1 MKTSYEKQQGTAE
14 EDRLFQIVGIKKESG
29 RSEEGCAAVSEGT
42 VSVRKKGVKF
52 PKVSLAILALIL
64 GGCLILP
71 FVIGK
76 DPAYMDLMNAN
87 QAPGREF
94 FFGTDTMGRDI
105 FTMIWSGGRISLFI
119 GCVSTLISTVIA
131 ILFGGLS
138 GIAPQWADTLLMRF
152 TEVFLSIPNLLL
164 VILLQAILGKANV
177 LSVSLV
183 IGVTSWASIAK
194 VVRTEV
200 RQIRGSDYVT
210 ASRCMGGSFFHVLG
224 RHLTPNFLPAIQF
237 MVIMNVRNAIVA
249 ESTLS
254 FMGMGLPM
262 ETVSW
267 GSMLSLSEKALLTGA
282 WWMILVPG
290 GFLVITLMAMTE
302 VGQFLQ
308 KELNQKESNL

>member
-1 MKTSYEKQQGTAE
+1 MREADAFE
-14 EDRLFQIVGIKKESG
+14 IVGMRKMEESP
-29 RSEEGCAAVSEGT
+29 VSA
-42 VSVRKKGVKF
+42 RKKGAKMPVI
-52 PKVSLAILALIL
+52 SLVIL
-64 GGCLILP
+64 GLIVAGCLILP

-76 DPAYMDLMNAN
+76 DPSYMDLMNAN
-87 QAPGREF
+87 QAPSQQF
-94 FFGTDTMGRDI
+94 LFGTDTMGRDI

-119 GCVSTLISTVIA
+119 GCVSTLISTVIT

-152 TEVFLSIPNLLL
+152 TEIFLSIPNLLL

-200 RQIRGSDYVT
+200 RQIRSSDYVT
-210 ASRCMGGSFFHVLG
+210 ASRCMGGGFFHVLG

-237 MVIMNVRNAIVA
+237 MVVMNVRSAIVA

-254 FMGMGLPM
+254 FMGMGLPL

-267 GSMLSLSEKALLTGA
+267 GSMLSLAEKALLTGS
-282 WWMILVPG
+282 WWMIIVPG
-290 GFLVITLMAMTE
+290 GFLVVTLMAMTE

>member
-1 MKTSYEKQQGTAE
+1 MREADAFE
-14 EDRLFQIVGIKKESG
+14 IVGMRKMEESP
-29 RSEEGCAAVSEGT
+29 VSA
-42 VSVRKKGVKF
+42 RKKGAKMPVI
-52 PKVSLAILALIL
+52 SLVIL
-64 GGCLILP
+64 GLIVAGCLILP

-76 DPAYMDLMNAN
+76 DPSYMDLMNAN
-87 QAPGREF
+87 QAPSQQF
-94 FFGTDTMGRDI
+94 LFGTDTMGRDI

-152 TEVFLSIPNLLL
+152 TEIFLSIPNLLL
-164 VILLQAILGKANV
+164 VILLQAILGKPNV

-210 ASRCMGGSFFHVLG
+210 ASRCMGGGFFHVLG

-237 MVIMNVRNAIVA
+237 MVVMNVRSAIVA

-254 FMGMGLPM
+254 FMGMGLPL

-267 GSMLSLSEKALLTGA
+267 GSMLSLSEKALLSGS
-282 WWMILVPG
+282 WWIILIPG
-290 GFLVITLMAMTE
+290 LFLIATVLCLTNIGNACREQT
-302 VGQFLQ
+302 
-308 KELNQKESNL
+308 NRKESNF

>member
-1 MKTSYEKQQGTAE
+1 MREADAFE
-14 EDRLFQIVGIKKESG
+14 IVGMRKMEESP
-29 RSEEGCAAVSEGT
+29 VSA
-42 VSVRKKGVKF
+42 RKKGAKMPVI
-52 PKVSLAILALIL
+52 SLVIL
-64 GGCLILP
+64 GLIVAGCLILP

-76 DPAYMDLMNAN
+76 DPSYMDLMNAN
-87 QAPGREF
+87 QAQSQQF
-94 FFGTDTMGRDI
+94 LFGTDTMGRDI

-152 TEVFLSIPNLLL
+152 TEIFLSIPNLLL

-200 RQIRGSDYVT
+200 RQIRSSDYVT
-210 ASRCMGGSFFHVLG
+210 ASRCMGGGFFHVLG

-237 MVIMNVRNAIVA
+237 MVVMNVRSAIVA

-254 FMGMGLPM
+254 FMGMGLPL

-267 GSMLSLSEKALLTGA
+267 GSMLSLAEKALLTGS
-282 WWMILVPG
+282 WWMIIVPG

>member
-1 MKTSYEKQQGTAE
+1 MREADAFE
-14 EDRLFQIVGIKKESG
+14 IVGMRKMEESP
-29 RSEEGCAAVSEGT
+29 VSA
-42 VSVRKKGVKF
+42 RKKGAKMPVI
-52 PKVSLAILALIL
+52 SLVIL
-64 GGCLILP
+64 GLIVAGCLILP

-76 DPAYMDLMNAN
+76 DPSYMDLMNAN
-87 QAPGREF
+87 QAPSQQF
-94 FFGTDTMGRDI
+94 LFGTDTMGRDI
-105 FTMIWSGGRISLFI
+105 FTMIWSGGRMSLFI

-152 TEVFLSIPNLLL
+152 TEIFLSIPNLLL

-200 RQIRGSDYVT
+200 RQIRSSDYVT
-210 ASRCMGGSFFHVLG
+210 ASRCMGGGFFHVLG

-237 MVIMNVRNAIVA
+237 MVVMNVRSAIVA

-254 FMGMGLPM
+254 FMGMGLPL

-267 GSMLSLSEKALLTGA
+267 GSMLSLAEKALLTGS
-282 WWMILVPG
+282 WWMIIVPG
-290 GFLVITLMAMTE
+290 GFLVVTLMAMTE

>member
-1 MKTSYEKQQGTAE
+1 MREADAFE
-14 EDRLFQIVGIKKESG
+14 IVGMRKMEESP
-29 RSEEGCAAVSEGT
+29 VSA
-42 VSVRKKGVKF
+42 RKKGAKM
-52 PKVSLAILALIL
+52 PMISLVIL
-64 GGCLILP
+64 GLIVAGCLILP

-76 DPAYMDLMNAN
+76 DPSYMDLMNAN
-87 QAPGREF
+87 QAPSRQIL
-94 FFGTDTMGRDI
+94 FGTDTMGRDI

-152 TEVFLSIPNLLL
+152 TEIFLSIPNLLL

-200 RQIRGSDYVT
+200 RQIRSSDYVT
-210 ASRCMGGSFFHVLG
+210 ASRCMGGGFFHVLG

-237 MVIMNVRNAIVA
+237 MVVMNVRSAIVA

-254 FMGMGLPM
+254 FMGMGLPL

-267 GSMLSLSEKALLTGA
+267 GSMLSLAEKALLTGS
-282 WWMILVPG
+282 WWMIIVPG
-290 GFLVITLMAMTE
+290 GFLVVTLMAMTE

>member
-1 MKTSYEKQQGTAE
+1 
-14 EDRLFQIVGIKKESG
+14 
-29 RSEEGCAAVSEGT
+29 
-42 VSVRKKGVKF
+42 
-52 PKVSLAILALIL
+52 
-64 GGCLILP
+64 
-71 FVIGK
+71 
-76 DPAYMDLMNAN
+76 MDLMNAN
-87 QAPGREF
+87 QAPSQQF
-94 FFGTDTMGRDI
+94 LFGTDTMGRDI

-138 GIAPQWADTLLMRF
+138 GIAPQWTDTLLMRF
-152 TEVFLSIPNLLL
+152 TEIFLSIPNLLL

-200 RQIRGSDYVT
+200 RQIRSSDYVT

-237 MVIMNVRNAIVA
+237 MVVMNVRSAIVA

-254 FMGMGLPM
+254 FMGMGLPL

-267 GSMLSLSEKALLTGA
+267 GSMLSLAEKALLTGSG
-282 WWMILVPG
+282 WMIIVPG
-290 GFLVITLMAMTE
+290 GFLVVTLMAMTE

>member
-1 MKTSYEKQQGTAE
+1 MEAFYEKSPEPVTVETEAF
-14 EDRLFQIVGIKKESG
+14 RIVGMKKE
-29 RSEEGCAAVSEGT
+29 EEAASAGT
-42 VSVRKKGVKF
+42 KKKKG
-52 PKVSLAILALIL
+52 PKLPVISLVVLVLILA
-64 GGCLILP
+64 GCLIFP
-71 FVIGK
+71 FLIKK
-76 DPAYMDLMNAN
+76 DPSYMDLMSAN
-87 QAPGREF
+87 QAPCRQF
-94 FFGTDTMGRDI
+94 LFGTDTMGRDI
-105 FTMIWSGGRISLFI
+105 FRMIWSGGRISLFI

-164 VILLQAILGKANV
+164 VILLQAILGKPNV
-177 LSVSLV
+177 LSISLV

-210 ASRCMGGSFFHVLG
+210 ASRCMGGGFFHVLG

-237 MVIMNVRNAIVA
+237 MVVMNVRSAIVA

-254 FMGMGLPM
+254 FMGMGLPL

-267 GSMLSLSEKALLTGA
+267 GSMLSLSEKALLSGSWWIILIPGA
-282 WWMILVPG
+282 
-290 GFLVITLMAMTE
+290 FLVATLMSMTE
-302 VGQFLQ
+302 MGQFLQ

>member
-1 MKTSYEKQQGTAE
+1 MKRMREADAFE
-14 EDRLFQIVGIKKESG
+14 IVGMRKMEESP
-29 RSEEGCAAVSEGT
+29 VSA
-42 VSVRKKGVKF
+42 RKKGAKMPVI
-52 PKVSLAILALIL
+52 SLVIL
-64 GGCLILP
+64 GLIVAGCLILP

-76 DPAYMDLMNAN
+76 DPSYMDLMNAN
-87 QAPGREF
+87 QAPSRQF
-94 FFGTDTMGRDI
+94 LFGTDTMGRDI

-152 TEVFLSIPNLLL
+152 TEIFLSIPNLLL

-224 RHLTPNFLPAIQF
+224 QHLTPNFLPAIQF
-237 MVIMNVRNAIVA
+237 MVVMNVRSAIVA

-254 FMGMGLPM
+254 FMGMGLPL

-267 GSMLSLSEKALLTGA
+267 GSMLSLAEKALLTGS
-282 WWMILVPG
+282 WWMIIVPG
-290 GFLVITLMAMTE
+290 GFLVVTLMAMTE

>member
-1 MKTSYEKQQGTAE
+1 MREADAFE
-14 EDRLFQIVGIKKESG
+14 IVGMRKMEESP
-29 RSEEGCAAVSEGT
+29 VSA
-42 VSVRKKGVKF
+42 RKKGAKMPVI
-52 PKVSLAILALIL
+52 SLVIL
-64 GGCLILP
+64 GLIVAGCLILP

-76 DPAYMDLMNAN
+76 DPSYMDLMNAN
-87 QAPGREF
+87 QAPSQQF
-94 FFGTDTMGRDI
+94 LFGTDTIGRDI

-119 GCVSTLISTVIA
+119 GCVSTLISTLIA

-152 TEVFLSIPNLLL
+152 TEIFLSIPNLLL

-200 RQIRGSDYVT
+200 RQIRSSDYVT
-210 ASRCMGGSFFHVLG
+210 ASRCMGGGFFHVLG

-237 MVIMNVRNAIVA
+237 MVVMNVRSAIVA

-254 FMGMGLPM
+254 FMGMGLPL

-267 GSMLSLSEKALLTGA
+267 GSMLSLAEKALLSGS
-282 WWMILVPG
+282 WWMIIVPG
-290 GFLVITLMAMTE
+290 GFLVVTLMAMTE

>member
-1 MKTSYEKQQGTAE
+1 MREADAFE
-14 EDRLFQIVGIKKESG
+14 IVGMRKMEESP
-29 RSEEGCAAVSEGT
+29 VSA
-42 VSVRKKGVKF
+42 RKRGAKMPVI
-52 PKVSLAILALIL
+52 SLVIL
-64 GGCLILP
+64 GLIVAGCLILP

-76 DPAYMDLMNAN
+76 DPSYMDLMNAN
-87 QAPGREF
+87 QAPSRQF
-94 FFGTDTMGRDI
+94 LFGTDTMGRDI

-152 TEVFLSIPNLLL
+152 TEIFLSIPNLLL

-200 RQIRGSDYVT
+200 RQIRSSDYVT
-210 ASRCMGGSFFHVLG
+210 ASRCMGGGFFHVLG

-237 MVIMNVRNAIVA
+237 MVVMNVRSAIVA

-254 FMGMGLPM
+254 FMGMGLPL

-267 GSMLSLSEKALLTGA
+267 GSMLSLAEKALLTGS
-282 WWMILVPG
+282 WWMIIVPG
-290 GFLVITLMAMTE
+290 GFLVVTLMAMTE

>member
-1 MKTSYEKQQGTAE
+1 MREADAFE
-14 EDRLFQIVGIKKESG
+14 IVGMRKMEESP
-29 RSEEGCAAVSEGT
+29 VSA
-42 VSVRKKGVKF
+42 RKKGAKMPVI
-52 PKVSLAILALIL
+52 SLVIL
-64 GGCLILP
+64 GLIVAGCLILP

-76 DPAYMDLMNAN
+76 DPSYMDLMNAN
-87 QAPGREF
+87 QAPSQQF
-94 FFGTDTMGRDI
+94 LFGTDTMGRDI

-152 TEVFLSIPNLLL
+152 TEIFLSIPNLLL

-200 RQIRGSDYVT
+200 RQIRSSDYVT
-210 ASRCMGGSFFHVLG
+210 ASRCMGGGFFHVLG

-237 MVIMNVRNAIVA
+237 MVVMNVRSAIVA

-254 FMGMGLPM
+254 FMGMGLPL

-267 GSMLSLSEKALLTGA
+267 GSMLSLAEKALLTGS
-282 WWMILVPG
+282 WWMIIVPG

>member
-1 MKTSYEKQQGTAE
+1 MREADAFE
-14 EDRLFQIVGIKKESG
+14 IVGMRKMEESP
-29 RSEEGCAAVSEGT
+29 VSA
-42 VSVRKKGVKF
+42 RKKGAKMPVI
-52 PKVSLAILALIL
+52 SLVIL
-64 GGCLILP
+64 GLIVAGCLILP

-76 DPAYMDLMNAN
+76 DPSYMDLMNAN
-87 QAPGREF
+87 QAPSRQF
-94 FFGTDTMGRDI
+94 LFGTDTMGRDI

-152 TEVFLSIPNLLL
+152 TEIFLSIPNLLL

-224 RHLTPNFLPAIQF
+224 QHLTPNFLPAIQF
-237 MVIMNVRNAIVA
+237 MVVMNVRSAIVA

-254 FMGMGLPM
+254 FMGMGLPL

-267 GSMLSLSEKALLTGA
+267 GSMLSLAEKALLTGS
-282 WWMILVPG
+282 WWMIIVPG
-290 GFLVITLMAMTE
+290 GFLVVTLMAMTE